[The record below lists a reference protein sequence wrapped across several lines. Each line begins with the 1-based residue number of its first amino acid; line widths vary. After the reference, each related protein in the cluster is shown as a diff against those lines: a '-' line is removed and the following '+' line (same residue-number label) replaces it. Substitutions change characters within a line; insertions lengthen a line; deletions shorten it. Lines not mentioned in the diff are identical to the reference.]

1 MKFLKFERR
10 HIFNVKDHR
19 SSVHNQHT
27 KTKQN
32 QKNNRNKKKTN
43 KQQQQQRQNCKPKT
57 KSKTKSVQAAGLNG
71 IRTYDSLSFRPS
83 LGVRREDILE
93 EGEGGGGGRSFSP
106 IAFSPNRF
114 FLRFFPKKL
123 LILMLNP

>member
-83 LGVRREDILE
+83 LGVRRENILE
-93 EGEGGGGGRSFSP
+93 EGEGGGGEVSLPSLSPLIASFF
-106 IAFSPNRF
+106 AFSPRNS
-114 FLRFFPKKL
+114 LYSC
-123 LILMLNP
+123 